1 MRFLKG
7 TKEQMLN
14 IRDFD
19 ANVFGFPYGETLR
32 KWDVILR
39 NNEYFYP
46 YDLDLEIWITENNS
60 NELNGLDI
68 LDMEPNLDGDLV
80 VIE

>member
-7 TKEQMLN
+7 TKEQMLY

-32 KWDVILR
+32 KWNVILR
-39 NNEYFYP
+39 NDQYLYP
-46 YDLDLEIWITENNS
+46 YDIDFEIWITDNNS
-60 NELNGLDI
+60 NELNSLDI
-68 LDMEPNLDGDLV
+68 IEAEPLLEIDRMVL
-80 VIE
+80 E